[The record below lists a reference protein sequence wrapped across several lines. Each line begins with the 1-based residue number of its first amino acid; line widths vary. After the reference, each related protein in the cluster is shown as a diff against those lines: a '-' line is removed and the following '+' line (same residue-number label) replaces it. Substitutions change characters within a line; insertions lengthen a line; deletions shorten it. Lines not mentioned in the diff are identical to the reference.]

1 VVISTPVAP
10 LAGIGLTAGLGTVV
24 AGEINQT
31 LGLLFVLVPELVG
44 NGLLEYLYA
53 ALLSSVEV

>member
-1 VVISTPVAP
+1 

-31 LGLLFVLVPELVG
+31 LGLFLVLVPEFVG
-44 NGLLEYLYA
+44 KELLLYL
-53 ALLSSVEV
+53 